1 VKIKVGDIVL
11 VGSFR
16 WTVLR
21 VWRLPGVTMLEV
33 TDGERRSRIGAH
45 RVTAILDD
53 VTPEPSLAPIQDR
66 LL

>member
-1 VKIKVGDIVL
+1 VKIKVGDVVL
-11 VGSFR
+11 VGGVR

-21 VWRLPGVTMLEV
+21 VSRLRGGTMLDV
-33 TDGERRSRIGAH
+33 TDGEKRAMLGAH